1 LSIKL
6 AKLGAQ
12 VTGID
17 ISPEM
22 IKFAIDNAAS
32 AGDSVALPAFSVC
45 SIEDMQDLQDS
56 SFDRIVSNYV
66 LQDTPN
72 LEKAIKVICG
82 RVHRDCILIFRNFIA
97 FWLRMGK

>member
-1 LSIKL
+1 VFSFSINWCLFEGYLSIKL

-17 ISPEM
+17 LSPEM
-22 IKFAIDNAAS
+22 IKFAKENAATAFS
-32 AGDSVALPAFSVC
+32 SESLHSVTAPSFSVC
-45 SIEDMQDLQDS
+45 SIEDMQPLEDK

-72 LEKAIKVICG
+72 LEKTVKVC
-82 RVHRDCILIFRNFIA
+82 
-97 FWLRMGK
+97 